1 MACDMSALA
10 LRVPAADNLWTM
22 HRIAIDRNLCHS
34 ILRLLVAAI
43 FAAAS
48 IFALSAVAQTYPSK
62 PVRIIVPNRQG
73 GGTGSRRGGWCWG
86 GDGARPP
93 GLWHCILRRLVTAM
107 FAAAS
112 ILALPCDAQT
122 YPSK

>member
-1 MACDMSALA
+1 MACDVSALA

-22 HRIAIDRNLCHS
+22 HRIAIDRNLWHS
-34 ILRLLVAAI
+34 ILRRLIAAI

-48 IFALSAVAQTYPSK
+48 LSALSAVAQTYPSK
-62 PVRIIVPNRQG
+62 PVRIIVPTSPG

-93 GLWHCILRRLVTAM
+93 ALWHGILRHLIT
-107 FAAAS
+107 
-112 ILALPCDAQT
+112 
-122 YPSK
+122 